1 MPAVIELSVHDR
13 FMLGRRL
20 AQAPEKVGR
29 ILNKTMLNIAIDME
43 RAAKQ
48 FVPVVTARLQNSI
61 WTERQ
66 DMRYTIQ
73 PNTVY
78 AEWVHE
84 GNQGIHIPASHRAS
98 SYGGNPFMTNA
109 FEQVEPGARQE
120 LNAAVQ
126 DIIKSI

>member
-1 MPAVIELSVHDR
+1 MGAQIGLSVQDR

-20 AQAPEKVGR
+20 AQSPEKVHSA
-29 ILNKTMLNIAIDME
+29 LNKTMLNIAIDME
-43 RAAKQ
+43 RAAKMA
-48 FVPVVTARLQNSI
+48 VPVVTGRLQNSI
-61 WTERQ
+61 WTEKQ

-84 GNQGIHIPASHRAS
+84 GNKGIHIPATHRS
-98 SYGGNPFMTNA
+98 SGYSGQPFMTEA
-109 FEQVEPGARQE
+109 FEQVEPTARQE
-120 LNAAVQ
+120 LNDTVR

>member
-1 MPAVIELSVHDR
+1 MADAITISVHDR
-13 FMLGRRL
+13 YMLGRRL
-20 AQAPEKVGR
+20 QQAPEKVNAR
-29 ILNKTMLNIAIDME
+29 LNKTMLNIAIDME

-66 DMRYTIQ
+66 DLRYTIQ

-84 GNQGIHIPASHRAS
+84 GNQGVHIPASHRAS

-109 FEQVEPGARQE
+109 FNQVEPGARQE
-120 LNAAVQ
+120 LKQTVRDIIQ
-126 DIIKSI
+126 DI